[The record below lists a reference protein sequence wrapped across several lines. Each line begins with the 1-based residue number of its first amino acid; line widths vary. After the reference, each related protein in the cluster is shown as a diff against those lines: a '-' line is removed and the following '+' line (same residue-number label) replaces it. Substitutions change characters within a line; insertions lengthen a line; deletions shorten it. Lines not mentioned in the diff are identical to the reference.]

1 LPSRHRCPLAR
12 STVRDAAAMRS
23 QLRVLVH
30 APAARIFALAAEVER
45 WPELLPHYRYVRRLP
60 DPNGERRFAMGAR
73 RGPIPVRWE
82 AIQRP
87 RSEQGV
93 IEFEH
98 TGGVT
103 RGMRVAWHLDETD
116 EGVEVSIEHEVKL
129 AWPLVGEP
137 VARWIIGPQF
147 IEAIA
152 RRTLRRVKHLAE
164 RGAEA
169 REAGGVA

>member
-1 LPSRHRCPLAR
+1 
-12 STVRDAAAMRS
+12 MRS
-23 QLRVLVH
+23 ELHELMRAPYERV
-30 APAARIFALAAEVER
+30 FDLAANVER

-60 DPNGERRFAMGAR
+60 GADRQFAMGAR

-87 RSEQGV
+87 LRVERR

-103 RGMRVAWHLDETD
+103 RGMQVAWRFEERDGALD
-116 EGVEVSIEHEVKL
+116 VSIEHELHL
-129 AWPLVGEP
+129 AWPLIGSFAAERV
-137 VARWIIGPQF
+137 IGPQF

-152 RRTLRRVKHLAE
+152 ARTLRRIREMAE
-164 RGAEA
+164 GMDR
-169 REAGGVA
+169 